1 MARRNRYNR
10 KRRRGGFSLLY
21 KFLTFMV
28 ICAAIAVAL
37 TLFFK
42 VEEITV
48 TGNNRYSQSQIVTA
62 SGIKLEDNM
71 FFMNKYQVSDNIT
84 SALPYIETVQI
95 RRALPDGLIIAV
107 RECSAPAA
115 ITYNGKAWL
124 LSAQCKVVDSKPAAA
139 AKDYAHVLGLPLT
152 GAQVGSV
159 ITVAEEHAASAELL
173 QRLLTLL
180 AQKNMLAQVQQI
192 DLGDGSLLTLR
203 YLDRFDVTLRRD
215 ADLDYK
221 LDYLLAVVE
230 RLEVNEKGRI
240 DMTQEDKASFI
251 PQQS

>member
-10 KRRRGGFSLLY
+10 KRRRGGFSFIY
-21 KFLTFMV
+21 KLLTFVV

-42 VEEITV
+42 VEDITV
-48 TGNNRYSQSQIVTA
+48 TGNARYTEETIIAA
-62 SGIKLEDNM
+62 SGIEYEDNM
-71 FFMNKYQVSDNIT
+71 FLMNKYNASDAIT

-107 RECSAPAA
+107 TECSAPAA
-115 ITYNGKAWL
+115 ITHNGKAWL
-124 LSAQCKVVDSKPAAA
+124 LSTQCKVVDSKPASAA
-139 AKDYAHVLGLPLT
+139 SQYAQVVGITLTDAAVGLP
-152 GAQVGSV
+152 
-159 ITVAEEHAASAELL
+159 ITADEASAASEELL
-173 QRLLTLL
+173 RQLLPLLTD
-180 AQKNMLAQVQQI
+180 KNMLSDVQKI
-192 DLGDGSLLTLR
+192 DFSDESLLTLR

-215 ADLDYK
+215 ADLNYK
-221 LDYLLAVVE
+221 LNYLLAVVE

-251 PQQS
+251 PE

>member
-10 KRRRGGFSLLY
+10 RRRRGGFSLLY
-21 KFLTFMV
+21 KLLTFLV

-42 VEEITV
+42 VERIDILGAE
-48 TGNNRYSQSQIVTA
+48 RYSQQQIVDA
-62 SGIKLEDNM
+62 SGIQIEDNM
-71 FFMNKYQVSDNIT
+71 FFMNKYEVSDKIT

-107 RECSAPAA
+107 TECSAPAA
-115 ITYNGKAWL
+115 VQHNGKTWL
-124 LSAQCKVVDSKPAAA
+124 LSAQCKVVDYKAPIA
-139 AKDYAHVLGLPLT
+139 AKEYAEVVGLTLTEAEVGLPI
-152 GAQVGSV
+152 A
-159 ITVAEEHAASAELL
+159 VAEESEHSLELL
-173 QRLLTLL
+173 HTLLPLL
-180 AQKNMLAQVQQI
+180 AQKNMLADVQKI
-192 DLGDGSLLTLR
+192 DLSDPMLLSLR

-221 LDYLLAVVE
+221 LEYLLAVVA

-240 DMTQEDKASFI
+240 DMTQADKASFI

>member
-10 KRRRGGFSLLY
+10 KRRRGGFSFVY
-21 KFLTFMV
+21 KFLTFVV

-42 VEEITV
+42 VENITV
-48 TGNNRYSQSQIVTA
+48 TGNERYSQQQIVTA
-62 SGIKLEDNM
+62 SGIEMEDNM
-71 FFMNKYQVSDNIT
+71 FFMNKYQVSDAIT

-107 RECSAPAA
+107 TECSAPAA
-115 ITYNGKAWL
+115 ITHNGKAWL
-124 LSAQCKVVDSKPAAA
+124 LSAQCKVVDSKPATAVAA
-139 AKDYAHVLGLPLT
+139 YARVLGLPLT
-152 GAQVGSV
+152 DAAVGSV
-159 ITVAEEHAASAELL
+159 ITVAEEHADSAALL
-173 QRLLTLL
+173 QQLLSLL
-180 AQKNMLAQVQQI
+180 AEKHMLVNVQQI
-192 DLGDGSLLTLR
+192 DLSDGSLLTLR

-215 ADLDYK
+215 ADLNYK

-251 PQQS
+251 PAAS